1 MVSGN
6 DVFIRYL
13 SEAIGADNASVALSA
28 LAGPAS
34 VSVRINPFKKCA
46 EFRNGRRVPW
56 SEYGLLLD
64 DRPSFTLD
72 PFFHAG
78 CYYVQDSSSMFI
90 GYILRCLLEN
100 LRTDRQIRVL
110 DLCAAPG
117 GKTTDAAASLR
128 KAFGD
133 GFLLVS
139 NEVMRSRASVL
150 ADNVALWGDPLVA
163 VTSSDPAAFG
173 RTDGFFDIIIADV
186 PCSGEGMFRKDEEA
200 VRQWSAENVAHCAAR
215 QRRILA
221 DSWPSLAENG
231 FLIYSTCTFNKF
243 ENDDNVRWAAEN
255 LGAEI
260 QYPDRGRIPDGVI
273 PTACGYSLVPGFVEG
288 EGQYCAAVRKISAV
302 NGRVKQRQKTGWSRE
317 SVPDMFRIPMKYILK
332 GGLVIAVPEAVA
344 EDVMTV
350 ESCVRTISTG
360 CAVGEKKGTVTVP
373 SADLALDIMLDEGAF
388 CAAELDMEKALA
400 FLHRDTIC
408 LEDSP
413 KGYVKVCYD
422 GLPLGF
428 VKNLG
433 SRCNNMLPQ
442 GRRIRMDVRLAGKS
456 GR

>member
-288 EGQYCAAVRKISAV
+288 EGQYCAVLKKTASQPRREFLHGKKRQAASTVAGLFGIPVREERK
-302 NGRVKQRQKTGWSRE
+302 GDLVK
-317 SVPDMFRIPMKYILK
+317 
-332 GGLVIAVPEAVA
+332 AVPESVA
-344 EDVMTV
+344 DELDYLGNH
-350 ESCVRTISTG
+350 VRILSSG
-360 CAVGEKKGTVTVP
+360 CAAGTLKGKDLVP
-373 SADLALDIMLDEGAF
+373 SADLALNIALKDGTF
-388 CAAELDMEKALA
+388 RKAEVDRRTALK
-400 FLHRDTIC
+400 FLHRDA
-408 LEDSP
+408 LSLPDEN
-413 KGYVKVCYD
+413 KGYILVCHE
-422 GLPLGF
+422 GVPLGF

-433 SRCNNMLPQ
+433 SRCNNLHPQ
-442 GRRIRMDVRLAGKS
+442 ERRIRMDVND
-456 GR
+456 

>member
-28 LAGPAS
+28 LTGPAS

-46 EFRNGRRVPW
+46 EFRNSRRVPW

-100 LRTDRQIRVL
+100 FRTDRQIRVL

-288 EGQYCAAVRKISAV
+288 EGQYCAVLKKTASQPRREFLHGKKRQAASIVAGLFGIPVREERK
-302 NGRVKQRQKTGWSRE
+302 GDLVK
-317 SVPDMFRIPMKYILK
+317 
-332 GGLVIAVPEAVA
+332 AVPESVA
-344 EDVMTV
+344 DELDYLGNH
-350 ESCVRTISTG
+350 VRILSSG
-360 CAVGEKKGTVTVP
+360 CAAGTLKGKDLVP
-373 SADLALDIMLDEGAF
+373 SADLALNIALKDGTF
-388 CAAELDMEKALA
+388 RKAEVDRRTALK
-400 FLHRDTIC
+400 FLHRDA
-408 LEDSP
+408 LSLPDEN
-413 KGYVKVCYD
+413 KGYILVCHE
-422 GLPLGF
+422 GVPLGF

-433 SRCNNMLPQ
+433 SRCNNLHPQ
-442 GRRIRMDVRLAGKS
+442 ERRIRMDVND
-456 GR
+456 

>member
-28 LAGPAS
+28 LTGPAS

-46 EFRNGRRVPW
+46 EFRNSRRVPW

-100 LRTDRQIRVL
+100 FRTDRQIRVL

-288 EGQYCAAVRKISAV
+288 EGQYCAVLKKTASQPRREFLHGKKRQAASTVAGLFGIPVREERK
-302 NGRVKQRQKTGWSRE
+302 GDLVK
-317 SVPDMFRIPMKYILK
+317 
-332 GGLVIAVPEAVA
+332 AVPESVA
-344 EDVMTV
+344 DELDYLGNH
-350 ESCVRTISTG
+350 VRILSSG
-360 CAVGEKKGTVTVP
+360 CAAGTLKGKDLVP
-373 SADLALDIMLDEGAF
+373 SADLALNIALKDGTF
-388 CAAELDMEKALA
+388 RKAEVDRRTALK
-400 FLHRDTIC
+400 FLHRDA
-408 LEDSP
+408 LSLPDEN
-413 KGYVKVCYD
+413 KGYILVCHE
-422 GLPLGF
+422 GVPLGF

-433 SRCNNMLPQ
+433 SRCNNLHPQ
-442 GRRIRMDVRLAGKS
+442 ERRIRMDVND
-456 GR
+456 

>member
-173 RTDGFFDIIIADV
+173 RAAGFFDIIIADV

-260 QYPDRGRIPDGVI
+260 QYPDSGRIPDGVI

-288 EGQYCAAVRKISAV
+288 EGQYCAVLKKTASQPRREFLHGKKRQAASNVAGLFGIPVREERK
-302 NGRVKQRQKTGWSRE
+302 GDLVKSVPE
-317 SVPDMFRIPMKYILK
+317 SVADELDYLGNHVRILSSGCAAGTLK
-332 GGLVIAVPEAVA
+332 GKDL
-344 EDVMTV
+344 
-350 ESCVRTISTG
+350 
-360 CAVGEKKGTVTVP
+360 VP
-373 SADLALDIMLDEGAF
+373 SADLALNIALKDGTF
-388 CAAELDMEKALA
+388 RKAEVDRRTALK
-400 FLHRDTIC
+400 FLHRDA
-408 LEDSP
+408 LSLPDEN
-413 KGYVKVCYD
+413 KGYILVCHE
-422 GLPLGF
+422 GVPLGF

-433 SRCNNMLPQ
+433 SRCNNLHPQ
-442 GRRIRMDVRLAGKS
+442 ERRIRMDVND
-456 GR
+456 

>member
-28 LAGPAS
+28 LTGPAS

-100 LRTDRQIRVL
+100 FRTDRQIRVL

-288 EGQYCAAVRKISAV
+288 EGQYCAVLKKTASQPRREFLHGKKRQAASTVAGLFGIPVREERK
-302 NGRVKQRQKTGWSRE
+302 GDLVK
-317 SVPDMFRIPMKYILK
+317 
-332 GGLVIAVPEAVA
+332 AVPESVA
-344 EDVMTV
+344 DELDYLGNH
-350 ESCVRTISTG
+350 VRILSSG
-360 CAVGEKKGTVTVP
+360 CAAGTLKGKDLVP
-373 SADLALDIMLDEGAF
+373 SADLALNIALKDGTF
-388 CAAELDMEKALA
+388 RKAEVDRRTVLK
-400 FLHRDTIC
+400 FLHRDA
-408 LEDSP
+408 LSLPDEN
-413 KGYVKVCYD
+413 KGYILVCHE
-422 GLPLGF
+422 GVPLGF

-433 SRCNNMLPQ
+433 SRCNNLHPQ
-442 GRRIRMDVRLAGKS
+442 ERRIRMDVND
-456 GR
+456 

>member
-46 EFRNGRRVPW
+46 EFRNSRRVPW

-100 LRTDRQIRVL
+100 FRTDRQIRVL

-288 EGQYCAAVRKISAV
+288 EGQYCAVLKKTASQPRREFLHGKKRQAASTVAGLFGIPVREERK
-302 NGRVKQRQKTGWSRE
+302 GDLVK
-317 SVPDMFRIPMKYILK
+317 
-332 GGLVIAVPEAVA
+332 AVPESVA
-344 EDVMTV
+344 DELDYLGNH
-350 ESCVRTISTG
+350 VRILSSG
-360 CAVGEKKGTVTVP
+360 CAAGTLKGKDLVP
-373 SADLALDIMLDEGAF
+373 SADLALNIALKDGTF
-388 CAAELDMEKALA
+388 RKAEVDRRTALK
-400 FLHRDTIC
+400 FLHRDA
-408 LEDSP
+408 LSLPDEN
-413 KGYVKVCYD
+413 KGYILVCHE
-422 GLPLGF
+422 GVPLGF

-433 SRCNNMLPQ
+433 SRCNNLHPQ
-442 GRRIRMDVRLAGKS
+442 ERRIRMDVND
-456 GR
+456 

>member
-173 RTDGFFDIIIADV
+173 RAAGFFDIIIADV

-255 LGAEI
+255 LGAKI
-260 QYPDRGRIPDGVI
+260 QYPDSGRIPDGVI

-288 EGQYCAAVRKISAV
+288 EGQYCAVLKKTASQPRREFLHGKKRQAASNVAGLFGIPVREERK
-302 NGRVKQRQKTGWSRE
+302 GDLVK
-317 SVPDMFRIPMKYILK
+317 
-332 GGLVIAVPEAVA
+332 AVPESVA
-344 EDVMTV
+344 DELDYLGNH
-350 ESCVRTISTG
+350 VRILSSG
-360 CAVGEKKGTVTVP
+360 CAAGTLKGKDLVP
-373 SADLALDIMLDEGAF
+373 SADLALNIALKDGTF
-388 CAAELDMEKALA
+388 RKAEVDRRTALK
-400 FLHRDTIC
+400 FLHRDA
-408 LEDSP
+408 LSLPDEN
-413 KGYVKVCYD
+413 KGYILVCHE
-422 GLPLGF
+422 GVPLGF

-433 SRCNNMLPQ
+433 SRCNNLHPQ
-442 GRRIRMDVRLAGKS
+442 ERRIRMDVND
-456 GR
+456 

>member
-173 RTDGFFDIIIADV
+173 RAAGFFDIIIADV

-260 QYPDRGRIPDGVI
+260 QYPDSGRIPDGVI

-288 EGQYCAAVRKISAV
+288 EGQYCAVLKKTASQPRREFLHGKKRQAASNVAGLFGIPVREERK
-302 NGRVKQRQKTGWSRE
+302 GDLVK
-317 SVPDMFRIPMKYILK
+317 
-332 GGLVIAVPEAVA
+332 AVPESVA
-344 EDVMTV
+344 DELDYLGNH
-350 ESCVRTISTG
+350 VRILSSG
-360 CAVGEKKGTVTVP
+360 CAAGTLKGKDLVP
-373 SADLALDIMLDEGAF
+373 SADLALNIALKDGTF
-388 CAAELDMEKALA
+388 RKAEVDRRTALK
-400 FLHRDTIC
+400 FLHRDA
-408 LEDSP
+408 LSLPDEN
-413 KGYVKVCYD
+413 KGYILVCHE
-422 GLPLGF
+422 GVPLGF

-433 SRCNNMLPQ
+433 SRCNNLHPQ
-442 GRRIRMDVRLAGKS
+442 ERRIRMDVND
-456 GR
+456 

>member
-173 RTDGFFDIIIADV
+173 RTAGFFDIIIADV

-260 QYPDRGRIPDGVI
+260 QYPDSGRIPDGVI

-288 EGQYCAAVRKISAV
+288 EGQYCAVLKKTASQPRREFLHGKKRQAASNVAGLFGIPVREERK
-302 NGRVKQRQKTGWSRE
+302 GDLVK
-317 SVPDMFRIPMKYILK
+317 
-332 GGLVIAVPEAVA
+332 AVPESVA
-344 EDVMTV
+344 DELDYLGNH
-350 ESCVRTISTG
+350 VRILSSG
-360 CAVGEKKGTVTVP
+360 CAAGTLKGKDLVP
-373 SADLALDIMLDEGAF
+373 SADLALNIALKDGTF
-388 CAAELDMEKALA
+388 RKAEVDRRTALK
-400 FLHRDTIC
+400 FLHRDA
-408 LEDSP
+408 LSLPDEN
-413 KGYVKVCYD
+413 KGYILVCHE
-422 GLPLGF
+422 GVPLGF

-433 SRCNNMLPQ
+433 SRCNNLHPQ
-442 GRRIRMDVRLAGKS
+442 ERRIRMDVND
-456 GR
+456 

>member
-260 QYPDRGRIPDGVI
+260 QYPDSGRIPDGVI

-288 EGQYCAAVRKISAV
+288 EGQYCAVLKKTASQPRREFLHGKKRQAASNVAGLFGIPVREERK
-302 NGRVKQRQKTGWSRE
+302 GDLVK
-317 SVPDMFRIPMKYILK
+317 
-332 GGLVIAVPEAVA
+332 AVPESVA
-344 EDVMTV
+344 DELDYLGNH
-350 ESCVRTISTG
+350 VRILSSG
-360 CAVGEKKGTVTVP
+360 CAAGTLKGKDLVP
-373 SADLALDIMLDEGAF
+373 SADLALNIALKDGTF
-388 CAAELDMEKALA
+388 RKAEVDRRTALK
-400 FLHRDTIC
+400 FLHRDA
-408 LEDSP
+408 LSLPDEN
-413 KGYVKVCYD
+413 KGYILVCHE
-422 GLPLGF
+422 GVPLGF

-433 SRCNNMLPQ
+433 SRCNNLHPQ
-442 GRRIRMDVRLAGKS
+442 ERRIRMDVND
-456 GR
+456 

>member
-173 RTDGFFDIIIADV
+173 RAAGFFDIIIADV

-260 QYPDRGRIPDGVI
+260 QYPDSCRIPDGVI

-288 EGQYCAAVRKISAV
+288 EGQYCAVLKKTASQPRREFLHGKKRQAASNVAGLFGIPVREERK
-302 NGRVKQRQKTGWSRE
+302 GDLVK
-317 SVPDMFRIPMKYILK
+317 
-332 GGLVIAVPEAVA
+332 AVPESVA
-344 EDVMTV
+344 DELDYLGNH
-350 ESCVRTISTG
+350 VRILSSG
-360 CAVGEKKGTVTVP
+360 CAAGTLKGKDLVP
-373 SADLALDIMLDEGAF
+373 SADLALNIALKDGTF
-388 CAAELDMEKALA
+388 RKAEVDRRTALK
-400 FLHRDTIC
+400 FLHRDA
-408 LEDSP
+408 LSLPDEN
-413 KGYVKVCYD
+413 KGYILVCHE
-422 GLPLGF
+422 GVPLGF

-433 SRCNNMLPQ
+433 SRCNNLHPQ
-442 GRRIRMDVRLAGKS
+442 ERRIRMDVND
-456 GR
+456 

>member
-28 LAGPAS
+28 LTGPAS

-46 EFRNGRRVPW
+46 GFRNGRRVPW

-100 LRTDRQIRVL
+100 FRTDRQIRVL

-173 RTDGFFDIIIADV
+173 RAAGFFDIIIADV

-260 QYPDRGRIPDGVI
+260 QYPDSGRIPDGVI

-288 EGQYCAAVRKISAV
+288 EGQYCAVLKKTASQPRREFLHGKKRQAASNVAGLFGIPVREERK
-302 NGRVKQRQKTGWSRE
+302 GDLVK
-317 SVPDMFRIPMKYILK
+317 
-332 GGLVIAVPEAVA
+332 AVPESVA
-344 EDVMTV
+344 DELDYLGNH
-350 ESCVRTISTG
+350 VRILSSG
-360 CAVGEKKGTVTVP
+360 CAAGTLKGKDLVP
-373 SADLALDIMLDEGAF
+373 SADLALNIALKDGTF
-388 CAAELDMEKALA
+388 RKAEVDRRTALK
-400 FLHRDTIC
+400 FLHRDA
-408 LEDSP
+408 LSLPDEN
-413 KGYVKVCYD
+413 KGYILVCHE
-422 GLPLGF
+422 GVPLGF

-433 SRCNNMLPQ
+433 SRCNNLHPQ
-442 GRRIRMDVRLAGKS
+442 ERRIRMDVND
-456 GR
+456 

>member
-64 DRPSFTLD
+64 GRPSFTLD

-173 RTDGFFDIIIADV
+173 RADGFFDIIIADV

-255 LGAEI
+255 IGAEI
-260 QYPDRGRIPDGVI
+260 QYPDSGRIPDGVI

-288 EGQYCAAVRKISAV
+288 EGQYCAVLKKTASQPRREFLHGKKRQAASNVAGLFGIPVREERK
-302 NGRVKQRQKTGWSRE
+302 GDLVK
-317 SVPDMFRIPMKYILK
+317 
-332 GGLVIAVPEAVA
+332 AVPESVA
-344 EDVMTV
+344 DELDYLGNH
-350 ESCVRTISTG
+350 VRILSSG
-360 CAVGEKKGTVTVP
+360 CAAGTLKGKDLVP
-373 SADLALDIMLDEGAF
+373 SADLALNIALKDGTF
-388 CAAELDMEKALA
+388 RKAEVDRRTALK
-400 FLHRDTIC
+400 FLHRDA
-408 LEDSP
+408 LSLPDEN
-413 KGYVKVCYD
+413 KGYILVCHE
-422 GLPLGF
+422 GVPLGF

-433 SRCNNMLPQ
+433 SRCNNLHPQ
-442 GRRIRMDVRLAGKS
+442 ERRIRMDVND
-456 GR
+456 

>member
-28 LAGPAS
+28 LTGPAS

-46 EFRNGRRVPW
+46 EFRNSRRVPW

-100 LRTDRQIRVL
+100 FRTDRQIRVL

-288 EGQYCAAVRKISAV
+288 EGQYCAVLKKTASQPRREFLHGKKRQAASIVAGLFGIPVREERK
-302 NGRVKQRQKTGWSRE
+302 GDLVK
-317 SVPDMFRIPMKYILK
+317 
-332 GGLVIAVPEAVA
+332 AVPESVA
-344 EDVMTV
+344 DELDYLGNH
-350 ESCVRTISTG
+350 VRILSSG
-360 CAVGEKKGTVTVP
+360 CAAGTLKGKDLVP
-373 SADLALDIMLDEGAF
+373 SADLALNIALKDGTF
-388 CAAELDMEKALA
+388 RKAEVDRRTALK
-400 FLHRDTIC
+400 FLHRDA
-408 LEDSP
+408 LSLPDEN
-413 KGYVKVCYD
+413 KGYIKGYILVCHE
-422 GLPLGF
+422 GVPLGF

-433 SRCNNMLPQ
+433 SRCNNLHPQ
-442 GRRIRMDVRLAGKS
+442 ERRIRMDVND
-456 GR
+456 